1 MQSQQF
7 QTGAY
12 FIAWPFG
19 SHIAQDDWQLATR
32 YHRALCR
39 EIEQFCETH
48 GQLPLRVVYIGG
60 ELAGEYPQ
68 ELLLDMAGILRGK
81 FSITANTEITIE
93 VGASIISLDQVIGW
107 HEAGINRICL
117 QVPSIAERNLPWQE
131 IRERELQRVTRV
143 STIIPNVAVELEL
156 GRPGIGLYGWRAMVK
171 DLAQW
176 PISHVSVYF
185 YQAGK
190 YSGRSD
196 EDVPEVTPE
205 QDEQQLE
212 PAKLHPAQLYNE
224 TIEVFQQAGLAQYGI
239 YDFARSG
246 YQTKFNEIYWRRL
259 PYRGFGVGASSFD
272 GNIRTQNTEDVLA
285 YCEGIEQGFSVV
297 AVEEVLTPDQEV
309 FEQVMLGLSS
319 VSGVAW
325 RACEKLSEPHQA
337 YVRAT
342 VQQLQDTGL
351 MGSDETSLWLTP
363 QGFLVHNQIV
373 TRLLLDFEE

>member
-1 MQSQQF
+1 MQSDQL

-19 SHIAQDDWQLATR
+19 SHIAQDDWELALR

-39 EIEQFCETH
+39 EIEQFCEAK
-48 GQLPLRVVYIGG
+48 GRLPLRVVYIGG

-68 ELLLDMAGILRGK
+68 QLLLDMAGILRGK
-81 FSITANTEITIE
+81 FILNADTEITIE
-93 VGASIISLDQVIGW
+93 VGASIISPDQVIGW
-107 HEAGINRICL
+107 REAGINRVCL
-117 QVPSIAERNLPWQE
+117 QVPCLEQRNLSWNE
-131 IRERELQRVTRV
+131 IKEPELQRVTRV
-143 STIIPNVAVELEL
+143 STVIPNVAVELEL
-156 GRPGIGLYGWRAMVK
+156 GRPGIGLAGWHAMVK

-176 PISHVSVYF
+176 QISHVSVYF

-196 EDVPEVTPE
+196 EDVQEVAPE
-205 QDEQQLE
+205 QEEQLE
-212 PAKLHPAQLYNE
+212 PAKLHPAQLYDD
-224 TIEVFQQAGLAQYGI
+224 TIATFAQAGLTQYGI

-272 GNIRTQNTEDVLA
+272 GKNRMQNTEDVIA
-285 YCEGIEQGFSVV
+285 YCEGIEQGASVV
-297 AVEEVLTPDQEV
+297 AAEEALTPDQEV

-319 VSGVAW
+319 VSGVTW
-325 RACEKLSEPHQA
+325 RACENLSELHRA